1 MAVSTTLGMSTVG
14 GGTVVSKSVTIS
26 DEAML
31 DLEFTV
37 ADGQTDEVHNVDLD
51 VSAMKMLYINSTQ
64 NTTMD
69 WNDAAGTQGTMAL
82 LANEPVIW
90 WSTQVTKGGNT
101 LNPLSTVDITSTLW
115 TNASG
120 TTATINFKA
129 IYDASP

>member
-1 MAVSTTLGMSTVG
+1 MAVSTTLGMSTTG
-14 GGTVVSKSVTIS
+14 GGTVVTKSVTIS

-37 ADGQTDEVHNVDLD
+37 ADSQTDEEHNIELD

-64 NTTMD
+64 AITME
-69 WNDAAGTQGTMAL
+69 WNDGSGTQGSIAL
-82 LANEPVIW
+82 IANEPVIW
-90 WSTQVTKGGNT
+90 WSTQKTKGGST
-101 LNPLSTVDITSTLW
+101 LNPLSTVDLTTSFW

-120 TTATINFKA
+120 STATINFKA

>member
-1 MAVSTTLGMSTVG
+1 MSVSTTLGMSTTG
-14 GGTVVSKSVTIS
+14 GGTVVTKSVTIS

-37 ADGQTDEVHNVDLD
+37 DDGETDEEHNIDLD

-64 NTTMD
+64 AITME
-69 WNDAAGTQGTMAL
+69 WNDNAGTQGSIVFV
-82 LANEPVIW
+82 ANEPVIW
-90 WSTQVTKGGNT
+90 WSTQKTKDGST
-101 LNPLSTVDITSTLW
+101 LNPLGTVDVTTTFW

-120 TTATINFKA
+120 STATINFKA